1 MVIDLF
7 YFYCVTAFY
16 KTISDKDS
24 NLTLRQLGSLRAASG
39 RESLFANHNAVKT
52 DF

>member
-7 YFYCVTAFY
+7 YFYWVTKIY
-16 KTISDKDS
+16 KTIYEDS
-24 NLTLRQLGSLRAASG
+24 NLTLRKLGSLRAASG
-39 RESLFANHNAVKT
+39 RESLFVNHNAVKT